1 MYRKKKRLKN
11 RDLQRQ
17 MKRMGM
23 KVDQIDDVEAVTIK
37 TPTRIITIPQPQVSL
52 MSMGGQQIFQ
62 VIGSYEEEAVQPST
76 ETDVEEVSKSVEIK
90 PEDIQLVAQQAG
102 VSLEQAEQALKDAKG
117 DLARA
122 ILSLK

>member
-1 MYRKKKRLKN
+1 MYRKKKKLKN

-23 KVDQIDDVEAVTIK
+23 KVDQIDDVETVTIK

-62 VIGSYEEEAVQPST
+62 VVGSFEEEAVQPST
-76 ETDVEEVSKSVEIK
+76 ETDVEEVSKPVEIK

-102 VSLEQAEQALKDAKG
+102 VPLEQAEQALKDANG

>member
-23 KVDQIDDVEAVTIK
+23 NVDQIDDVETVTIK

-52 MSMGGQQIFQ
+52 MKMGGQQIFQ
-62 VIGSYEEEAVQPST
+62 IVGSYEEEAVKAST
-76 ETDVEEVSKSVEIK
+76 EVEDVEVSKPIDVK

-102 VSLEQAEQALKDAKG
+102 VPLEQAEQALKDANG